1 MQLGEGIYY
10 PSLISTLAIFP
21 SGHSRAGRR
30 RGLVDPVSP
39 RPAAAR
45 RCFNVPKVEVD
56 PREDRSH
63 NDVETNCTVEVGP
76 FKNEAVL
83 FGCLAE
89 IVLPPRGSDRSVKLG
104 LSSVQ

>member
-30 RGLVDPVSP
+30 RGLLVDPVSP
-39 RPAAAR
+39 PAPAR
-45 RCFNVPKVEVD
+45 CCFNVPKVEVD
-56 PREDRSH
+56 PTPEDRSH

-83 FGCLAE
+83 FG
-89 IVLPPRGSDRSVKLG
+89 
-104 LSSVQ
+104 